1 MTCYVLEKGSMRRD
15 EIKANLH
22 AFIDRLPDTKSWE
35 VEVSE
40 YHPARSDKQRKSL
53 FGVAYKAIM
62 EQCGLQGDKEKKR
75 LHNDFCGD
83 YFGWCDGG
91 IGTRRPV
98 RTTTTNERG
107 ERDKIS
113 TLQALDMYA
122 FIQRTAAEYGV
133 DVPNPDPFWREKAIA
148 ERAAA

>member
-1 MTCYVLEKGSMRRD
+1 MTTYVLNKGDPSR
-15 EIKANLH
+15 EIVRANLH
-22 AFIDRLPDTKSWE
+22 SFIDRLPDTHSFE
-35 VEVSE
+35 VDVHR
-40 YHPARSDKQRKSL
+40 YAKPRSDKQRKSL

-62 EQCGLQGDKEKKR
+62 DQCGLQGEKEKNR

-83 YFGWCDGG
+83 YFGWRDGG

-98 RTTTTNERG
+98 RTTTINELG
-107 ERDKIS
+107 EREEIS

-122 FIQRTAAEYGV
+122 FIQRTAAEYGI
-133 DVPNPDPFWREKAIA
+133 DVPDPDPFWREKAVS